1 MSRKQGA
8 GSRDVRPSTCHLFFV
23 LLKQHALRTND
34 TIGVIGYYRRVHGDM
49 EIEKLTEC
57 N

>member
-1 MSRKQGA
+1 MSRKQEA